1 MKGNANVIAG
11 DQRTIGV
18 GEGQMSRVYS
28 ERIAGLKAR
37 DQHLQI
43 TGSVMASD
51 AFFPFRDAID
61 AAAAEGITAIIEPG
75 GSLRDE
81 EIIAAANEHQ
91 MAMIFTGMRH
101 FRH

>member
-1 MKGNANVIAG
+1 
-11 DQRTIGV
+11 
-18 GEGQMSRVYS
+18 MSRVYS
-28 ERIAGLKAR
+28 AKIAGLKAR
-37 DQHLQI
+37 DQRLQV

-91 MAMIFTGMRH
+91 MAMVFTGMRH

>member
-1 MKGNANVIAG
+1 
-11 DQRTIGV
+11 
-18 GEGQMSRVYS
+18 MSRVYS
-28 ERIAGLKAR
+28 ARIAGLKAR
-37 DQHLQI
+37 DQRLQI

-61 AAAAEGITAIIEPG
+61 EAAGEGITAIIEPG

-81 EIIAAANEHQ
+81 EVIAAANEHQ
-91 MAMIFTGMRH
+91 MAMIITGMRH

>member
-1 MKGNANVIAG
+1 
-11 DQRTIGV
+11 
-18 GEGQMSRVYS
+18 MSRIYS
-28 ERIAGLKAR
+28 AKIAGLKAR
-37 DQHLQI
+37 DQHLHT

-75 GSLRDE
+75 GSLRDKE
-81 EIIAAANEHQ
+81 VIAAANEHQ